1 MKRYIISDS
10 IKEEGEDNGFDIIN
24 KQMSII
30 REQCPKACNLEDCF
44 DLATAVKVLIDFSWC
59 AVSGK
64 TDAEE
69 SGWTKKD
76 FAAKLKEELYKDDWE
91 AYGGFIDGEQ

>member
-44 DLATAVKVLIDFSWC
+44 DLATAVKVLIDFSWR

-64 TDAEE
+64 T
-69 SGWTKKD
+69 
-76 FAAKLKEELYKDDWE
+76 KLKEELYKDDWE